1 MMIRDGSDNG
11 RFITLDAPVIIYNDR
26 TLVPVR
32 AVSEA
37 FDANVSWDG
46 NTQTVNISTQ

>member
-1 MMIRDGSDNG
+1 MMIRNG
-11 RFITLDAPVIIYNDR
+11 DSEGEFTALDAPVMIYNDY

-46 NTQTVNISTQ
+46 DTKTVNISE

>member
-1 MMIRDGSDNG
+1 MRIDSDGKTKSVK
-11 RFITLDAPVIIYNDR
+11 LDSSVILYNDY